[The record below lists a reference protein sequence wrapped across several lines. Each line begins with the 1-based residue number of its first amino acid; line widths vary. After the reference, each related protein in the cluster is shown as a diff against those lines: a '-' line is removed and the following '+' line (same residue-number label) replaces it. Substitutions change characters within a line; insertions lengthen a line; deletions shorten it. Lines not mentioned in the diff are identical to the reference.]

1 MNRPA
6 ATIIIPVYNRA
17 DELFHV
23 LDQLKRQ
30 SRHDFEVVVVDDG
43 STPPLTDADLP
54 ENPPFDLQILH
65 LETRCGIGK
74 ARNTGIAGAQAELFV
89 FIDSDGDIS
98 DERWFEKHMDLHT
111 RAGAMARTA
120 HMPYYVFHSTVKG
133 IGNSYWG
140 RSDTFSN
147 WFGSS
152 MSRPCRIRD
161 RHVPTHNTSAHRK
174 VFEHVGLFDESLEVC
189 EDVEW
194 SFRCLD
200 EGVGLFYVPGAPV
213 GHFDRNTF
221 RDFWK
226 HYYRFGLHALSVR
239 QKHPRSAY
247 QWLFPKG
254 PLSAVALFLP
264 LTFLMTVY
272 VTCKW
277 LPLKPQV
284 LFYLPGLY
292 LANIANYA
300 GLVRSIFKYTT
311 QKPGPGTIPPPPGP

>member
-1 MNRPA
+1 
-6 ATIIIPVYNRA
+6 
-17 DELFHV
+17 
-23 LDQLKRQ
+23 
-30 SRHDFEVVVVDDG
+30 
-43 STPPLTDADLP
+43 
-54 ENPPFDLQILH
+54 
-65 LETRCGIGK
+65 
-74 ARNTGIAGAQAELFV
+74 
-89 FIDSDGDIS
+89 
-98 DERWFEKHMDLHT
+98 
-111 RAGAMARTA
+111 MARTA
-120 HMPYYVFHSTVKG
+120 HAVLRLSGTVKG
-133 IGNSYWG
+133 IATPTGDA
-140 RSDTFSN
+140 RTPFQT
-147 WFGSS
+147 GSVP
-152 MSRPCRIRD
+152 PCPGHAGYGTGI
-161 RHVPTHNTSAHRK
+161 PTHNTSAHRK
-174 VFEHVGLFDESLEVC
+174 VFEDVGLFDESLEVC

-264 LTFLMTVY
+264 LTALMTVY

-277 LPLKPQV
+277 LRLKPQV